1 MPFLNTQNIYI
12 KKKKKENKKISHFFL
27 SKKNI
32 DHRARRNQ
40 IEEIQDPPDFER
52 GSNWN
57 DSKFFEFPGDT
68 KLMIKKKKKKKMRLT
83 PRDLQRGLKLT
94 VLYWARWTCRSVL
107 GCLNICKHFSSITI
121 KRNGGS
127 ETSSGRHRVIKWE
140 RKRQINTQIRD
151 DRQGGDGDGCVE
163 RRNI

>member
-52 GSNWN
+52 GSSY

-68 KLMIKKKKKKKMRLT
+68 KLMIKKKKKKMRLT

-94 VLYWARWTCRSVL
+94 VLY
-107 GCLNICKHFSSITI
+107 
-121 KRNGGS
+121 
-127 ETSSGRHRVIKWE
+127 
-140 RKRQINTQIRD
+140 
-151 DRQGGDGDGCVE
+151 
-163 RRNI
+163 

>member
-52 GSNWN
+52 GSN
-57 DSKFFEFPGDT
+57 
-68 KLMIKKKKKKKMRLT
+68 
-83 PRDLQRGLKLT
+83 
-94 VLYWARWTCRSVL
+94 
-107 GCLNICKHFSSITI
+107 
-121 KRNGGS
+121 
-127 ETSSGRHRVIKWE
+127 
-140 RKRQINTQIRD
+140 
-151 DRQGGDGDGCVE
+151 
-163 RRNI
+163 